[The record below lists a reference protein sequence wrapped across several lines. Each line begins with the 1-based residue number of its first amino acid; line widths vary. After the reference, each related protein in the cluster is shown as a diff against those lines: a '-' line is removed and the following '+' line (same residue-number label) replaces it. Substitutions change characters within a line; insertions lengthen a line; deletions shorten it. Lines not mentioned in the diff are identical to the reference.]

1 MLLRMWK
8 SVRSGGCLIVE
19 DTDLDSWASDP
30 ECEGLALFMKWYGE
44 LLPRWGGT
52 PAMGR
57 KLPALFKAAGIPIP
71 SIEIVQTS
79 YSTAEAKTLP

>member
-1 MLLRMWK
+1 
-8 SVRSGGCLIVE
+8 
-19 DTDLDSWASDP
+19 
-30 ECEGLALFMKWYGE
+30 
-44 LLPRWGGT
+44 
-52 PAMGR
+52 MGR